1 MIIFPSKDNILLNSN
16 PVYWEDKVSVTFYR
30 KLCQN
35 LTIESCISN
44 TFCST
49 TYKLHN
55 TVYILHTTGHDILV
69 KLFRL
74 KNPSKFS
81 THMILMKFG
90 QDVANQILH
99 LTISATSLCYRIFAG
114 IIGNPKKTPKRP
126 FLNLALYR
134 NKNF

>member
-74 KNPSKFS
+74 KDPSTFS